1 MWAGLL
7 WSRALLSVATILFL
21 TTAILT
27 GGRQAW
33 QLFRSSYWLQGMTLL
48 FWMPFLSGLW
58 SADKHQWGMLMQEK
72 IPLLLFPFAAF
83 VLSELDISVRRSLK
97 IALCSML
104 ILSILYSMGMYYANP
119 GMEEAYLR
127 AKVLRVVMSDDH
139 VRYAWLLLLSLIWVA
154 AEWEGRW
161 MEWGYSLLTIFF
173 LHLLAS
179 KTGLLGFYLL
189 LFCWIFFRMR
199 GWKRWLMV
207 SGVALLP
214 LLAWFALPSFQNRLR
229 FVWWDFQQ
237 YSRGGYVEGLSD
249 TPRVF
254 SFRGGLDLFRRHW
267 QSGMGMGDVKQG
279 MLEWYGKQ
287 APFLK
292 PYEQLMPSNEF
303 LFMGVSA
310 GILSVFVMLTF
321 MVYPFFMRTL
331 RGFRWIAFH
340 ALMFMISLYEIGLQT
355 QYGVFLYGFFGV
367 FFFTMAVSDHRSSRS
382 STARC

>member
-1 MWAGLL
+1 
-7 WSRALLSVATILFL
+7 
-21 TTAILT
+21 
-27 GGRQAW
+27 
-33 QLFRSSYWLQGMTLL
+33 
-48 FWMPFLSGLW
+48 
-58 SADKHQWGMLMQEK
+58 
-72 IPLLLFPFAAF
+72 
-83 VLSELDISVRRSLK
+83 
-97 IALCSML
+97 
-104 ILSILYSMGMYYANP
+104 MGVYFTDP

-154 AEWEGRW
+154 TEWEGRW
-161 MEWGYSLLTIFF
+161 MEWAYVMLTVIF

-189 LFCWIFFRMR
+189 LFCWIFFRIR
-199 GWKRWLMV
+199 GWMRWLMV

-254 SFRGGLDLFRRHW
+254 SFRGGLDLFRQHW

-292 PYEQLMPSNEF
+292 PYEQLMPSNEL

-310 GILSVFVMLTF
+310 GILSFIVMLTIL
-321 MVYPFFMRTL
+321 VYPFFMRTL
-331 RGFRWIAFH
+331 RGFMWIAFN
-340 ALMFMISLYEIGLQT
+340 ALMCMVSMYEIGLQT

-367 FFFTMAVSDHRSSRS
+367 FFFTMAVSDRRSSRS
-382 STARC
+382 SIARC